1 MVCVGALLI
10 LWDWS
15 LGTVFWTG
23 GIILRSSSSTTR
35 VEIHYLSIMTRR
47 QMILLSTLC
56 PWLHS
61 CLISQ
66 QISFHA
72 GLIVHVFYP
81 GGCFG
86 RDFDGIMLQTVPQV
100 RAI

>member
-1 MVCVGALLI
+1 MVVGWGAS
-10 LWDWS
+10 DS
-15 LGTVFWTG
+15 LGLEPG
-23 GIILRSSSSTTR
+23 HSDLGRGINLRSLSSTTR
-35 VEIHYLSIMTRR
+35 VEIHHLSIMTRR
-47 QMILLSTLC
+47 QTTLLSTLC
-56 PWLHS
+56 PWLRS

-72 GLIVHVFYP
+72 GLIVHVFHP

-86 RDFDGIMLQTVPQV
+86 RDFDGITLQTVPQV